1 MDIARG
7 SINRPLYTWII
18 MLTAL
23 FGGIWGF
30 LNLGRLEDPAFTIK
44 QAVVITQ
51 YPGASAEQVALEVSE
66 PLESAIQKMGE
77 VKQITSTN
85 QPGRS
90 RIDVEMQDTFDGTE
104 LPGLWTK
111 LRSEVEDAARNLPDG
126 VTMPIVNDGFG
137 DVFGVFYA
145 VTAEGYTDAERHE
158 LATFLRRELLAVDGV
173 ADVEIAGLP
182 EEAIFVEPKMAITVN
197 QNIPLNAIANAL
209 ATANSVRAAGSIEN
223 SPVKTRLSAPEG
235 SDSVTEIAGLTI
247 GSQGEV
253 INVID
258 MADVFRGRTDDPSQ
272 IIRFDG
278 VEAFTMGIAGLATE
292 NIVEVGQRVDERL
305 AELDSQIPYGV
316 ELKPIYQQHVV
327 VDEASNDFLVN
338 LAMSVSIVVI
348 VLAIFMGWRAA
359 VVVGTTLLLTVV
371 GTLMFMNFFSI
382 EMERISLGALIIAMG
397 MLVDNAIVVAEGM
410 QIAMARGRTSREGA
424 HEAAAKTQIPLLGA
438 TVIGI
443 MAFAGIG
450 LSPDSTGE
458 FMFSLFAVIGI
469 SLLLSWLLALTATP
483 LLGHYFFKQG
493 SGDDHDA
500 YSGLLF
506 RGYGKILRLS
516 LKLRWLVVPGLLV
529 VTVLCFIGFGQVK
542 QQFFPNSNT
551 PLFFVHYKLPQGT
564 SIETTS
570 EHMRVFE
577 EWLATREEVET
588 VVTFV
593 GQGATRFML
602 TYDSED
608 PNPSYGHLIIRA
620 ASLEQIPAVQADLE
634 VFGQGR
640 FPEGEFRTKRL
651 VFGPGGGA
659 PIEVRFAGPDPKV
672 LRGLGEEAMQRLHSA
687 TPDILSV
694 RQDWREQEVTLKPI
708 YATDRAQT
716 AGVTRDSIADALQFS
731 TDGLRAGVFRDR
743 ERLIPIIIRRADEGE
758 YNMMDQLVF
767 SEAAGK
773 FVPLEQMIDGV
784 DVNVENTL
792 VHRRDRV
799 PTLTVG
805 ADIPADLTAASVF
818 VQVKDSIEEMQL
830 PPGYVMEWGGEHE
843 NSADAN
849 ASLGKQLPVTILIM
863 VLISVLLFNAIRQPI
878 IIWLLVPMSVNGVV
892 IGLLGTGMPFTFTA
906 LLGLLSL
913 SGMLIKNGIVLVE
926 EIDLVR
932 AEGKPLRDAI
942 VEASVSRLRPVM
954 LAAVT
959 TILGMAPLLTDAFF
973 VSMAVTIMGG
983 LAFATVLTLVAA
995 PVFYLIFFGRDEK
1008 RELAASA

>member
-51 YPGASAEQVALEVSE
+51 YPGASAEQVALEVTE
-66 PLESAIQKMGE
+66 PLESAIQQMGE
-77 VKQITSTN
+77 VKEIRSMN
-85 QPGRS
+85 QPGSS
-90 RIDVEMQDTFDGTE
+90 RIDVEMKDTFDGTE
-104 LPGLWTK
+104 LPQLWTK
-111 LRSEVEDAARNLPDG
+111 LRAKVENASRGLPDG
-126 VTMPIVNDGFG
+126 VGKPYVDDGFG

-145 VTAEGYTDAERHE
+145 VTAEGFTDAERHE

-173 ADVEIAGLP
+173 ADVQVAGLP

-197 QNIPLNAIANAL
+197 QNIPIGAVANAL
-209 ATANSVRAAGSIEN
+209 ATANSVRPAGSLDSDGVE
-223 SPVKTRLSAPEG
+223 TRLSAPEG
-235 SDSVTEIAGLTI
+235 SDSVSEIAGLTV

-253 INVID
+253 INVVD
-258 MADVFRGRTDDPSQ
+258 MADVHRGRVDDPGQ

-278 VEAFTMGIAGLATE
+278 VEAFTLGVAGLSSE
-292 NIVEVGQRVDERL
+292 NIVEVGKRVDARL
-305 AELDSQIPYGV
+305 AELDNQIPYGV

-327 VDEASNDFLVN
+327 VEQASNDFLVN
-338 LAMSVSIVVI
+338 LAMSVAIVVV

-371 GTLMFMNFFSI
+371 GTLMFMNLFSI

-410 QIAMARGRTSREGA
+410 QIAMARGKSSREAA

-458 FMFSLFAVIGI
+458 FMFSLFAVIAI

-493 SGDDHDA
+493 SGDELDS
-500 YSGLLF
+500 YSGFLF
-506 RGYGKILRLS
+506 RGYGALLRLS
-516 LKLRWLVVPGLLV
+516 LKMRWLVVPGLIA

-551 PLFFVHYKLPQGT
+551 PLFFVNYKLPQGS
-564 SIETTS
+564 SIQTTS
-570 EHMRVFE
+570 AHMQQVE
-577 EWLATREEVET
+577 DWLSDREEVAS
-588 VVTFV
+588 VASFI
-593 GQGATRFML
+593 GKGATRFML
-602 TYDSED
+602 TYESED
-608 PNPSYGHLIIRA
+608 PNPSYGHLIIRTN
-620 ASLEQIPAVQADLE
+620 SLEAIPALQEDLE
-634 VFGQGR
+634 AFGKAQ
-640 FPEGEFRTKRL
+640 FPEGEFRTQRL

-659 PIEVRFAGPDPKV
+659 PIEVRFAGPDPRV
-672 LRGLGEEAMQRLHSA
+672 LRALGDEAMQRLREGS
-687 TPDILSV
+687 PNILSV
-694 RQDWREQEVTLKPI
+694 RQDWREQEVTLKPV

-716 AGVTRDSIADALQFS
+716 AGVTREAIADALQFS
-731 TDGLRAGVFRDR
+731 TDGLTAGVFRER
-743 ERLIPIIIRRADEGE
+743 ERLIPIIIRRPAEGE
-758 YNMMDQLVF
+758 YNLMDQLVF
-767 SEAAGK
+767 SESAGS

-784 DVNVENTL
+784 NVVVENTL

-799 PTLTVG
+799 ATLTVG
-805 ADIPADLTAASVF
+805 ADIPPDLTAASVF
-818 VQVKDSIEEMQL
+818 AEIRQTIEAIEV
-830 PPGYVMEWGGEHE
+830 PTGYTMEWGGEHE
-843 NSADAN
+843 NSSDAN

-932 AEGKPLRDAI
+932 AEGRPLREAI

-959 TILGMAPLLTDAFF
+959 TILGMAPLLSDAFF
-973 VSMAVTIMGG
+973 VSMAITIMGG
-983 LAFATVLTLVAA
+983 LAFATILTLVAA

-1008 RELAASA
+1008 REAAVA